1 MFYRVYPGALAGR
14 QPLTRA
20 NVSENWHDV
29 SMNLEQ
35 YLTCTKP
42 WQCPVEGGKRC
53 CSCFWLPLQLVRL
66 PEKLQPSLLDSF
78 VEAILANLLLFL
90 CISRGAEI
98 RAAYQNSW
106 AKAGAV
112 WVGTE
117 LSEQNLSAFPEAQHI
132 SSVTSPAMLKERTLR
147 LVPNNL

>member
-1 MFYRVYPGALAGR
+1 M
-14 QPLTRA
+14 TRA

-42 WQCPVEGGKRC
+42 WQCPVEGEKRC

-98 RAAYQNSW
+98 RAAYQNLW

-117 LSEQNLSAFPEAQHI
+117 LLEQNLSAFPEAQHI
-132 SSVTSPAMLKERTLR
+132 SNVTSPAMLKECMLW